1 MDHYSR
7 TEKKSQKKFVC
18 EKIALDNGEKIAHN
32 RDIKQTKEVTSIM
45 ATNLTPRISPTSV
58 SDLGCAKR
66 FHVLRV
72 LKQYPERDPLS
83 WASFGT
89 AFHAVIGR
97 VYDPKARNAM
107 PTGAAS
113 QEGTTAQAGGPPNLD
128 TLEEWS
134 RQAFRKHRYADT
146 TAREEDR
153 ARCVRMI
160 CGYLGQEDE
169 EDGPAT
175 IAVEQF
181 IQFTIEYQKKPLF
194 ILSGR
199 FDRVLV
205 RPSEPRA
212 LIIRDYKLSRP
223 RIDLDASLIVLWLA
237 RLAYPGYDEYRVEW
251 EFVDEGGRVDRET
264 VSVDDVRGMLKDTQ
278 NRIKEVILSDQH
290 PAEPG
295 EYCAWCPLREA
306 CQPQLLGLNLS
317 SNVFDE

>member
-1 MDHYSR
+1 
-7 TEKKSQKKFVC
+7 
-18 EKIALDNGEKIAHN
+18 
-32 RDIKQTKEVTSIM
+32 M

-58 SDLGCAKR
+58 SDLRCAKR
-66 FHVLRV
+66 FYTLRV

-89 AFHAVIGR
+89 AFHDVIAR
-97 VYDPKARNAM
+97 VYNPKTPNAM
-107 PTGAAS
+107 PTGTALPKA
-113 QEGTTAQAGGPPNLD
+113 TTAQAGGPPSLD
-128 TLEEWS
+128 ALEEWS
-134 RQAFRKHRYADT
+134 RQAFRKHRYADAM
-146 TAREEDR
+146 AREEDR
-153 ARCVRMI
+153 ERCVRMV

-181 IQFTIEYQKKPLF
+181 IQFPIEYQQKLLF

-205 RPSEPRA
+205 RPSEPRV

-223 RIDLDASLIVLWLA
+223 RVDLDASLIVLWLA
-237 RLAYPGYDEYRVEW
+237 KLAYPGYDEYRVEW

-264 VSVDDVRGMLKDTQ
+264 VTVDDVRGMFKELQ
-278 NRIKEVILSDQH
+278 NRIREVILSDQH

-295 EYCAWCPLREA
+295 EFCAWCPLKES
-306 CQPQLLGLNLS
+306 CQPQILGLDLN
-317 SNVFDE
+317 SNVFE